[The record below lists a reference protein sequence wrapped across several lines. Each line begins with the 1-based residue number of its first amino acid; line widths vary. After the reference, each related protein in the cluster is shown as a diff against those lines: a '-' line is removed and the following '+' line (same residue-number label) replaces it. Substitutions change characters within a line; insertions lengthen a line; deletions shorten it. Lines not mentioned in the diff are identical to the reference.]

1 MHEAVAQIITKIVL
15 EGVPKFMRA
24 SRVATNHDDDK
35 ETAEVGSSAHILGFL
50 QALNPFPI
58 IIQQTSELACI
69 LERIAD
75 STIDSTKV
83 FIGGSTFEKYSEL
96 A

>member
-1 MHEAVAQIITKIVL
+1 MDEAVVQIITKIVF
-15 EGVPKFMRA
+15 ETIPKFMRA
-24 SRVATNHDDDK
+24 SGVAANHDDDK

-50 QALNPFPI
+50 QALNPLPI

-69 LERIAD
+69 LEGITD

-83 FIGGSTFEKYSEL
+83 FIGGSTF
-96 A
+96 